1 MAIILQDYERLKFLG
16 KGAFAQIYKVRHK
29 DLGYVRA
36 IKVLTEEVNEGED
49 DKVYK
54 TFLKECSLLL
64 RIGNG
69 GHPNIIRI
77 YQPRKIDGKALV
89 EMDYIDGV
97 TLESFV
103 SEKRFLPIDEVYR
116 FIKEIG
122 SALAYCHVDCY
133 RYMMRPE
140 EKDQDPKDLIQ
151 KYGVAHNDIHS
162 NNIMR
167 KELDGSYVLLDFGL
181 AIQDDKAVKESSRD
195 DGAAEYIPPE
205 KWAREQISN
214 EKAVDIYGFGILMYQ
229 MLTGQVPFV
238 LDPNEYKKDSL
249 KTLNTI
255 RHRHENERPAEI
267 LPLRKAAYEKAT
279 GKSDY
284 ERDYPEWLD
293 ELIFR
298 CLEKKPENR
307 FHDAKELQEF
317 FTTHLKDDLSSTEK
331 TIDALRK
338 SNKAL
343 SQKVKDL
350 ESRIEETKNH
360 PPAPGPNDANLE
372 EELRKAK
379 TELEETKAELSKLIA
394 AYSGYPKFLE
404 EKDKRLNDKD
414 KEIEALKKSTGRKN
428 NTGAVVGLSI
438 LSSVLAIV
446 LAWGGVKYSNETDA
460 LRAKLNEKP
469 TTGQVSS
476 TTASSTSSNETDL
489 QAEISRLEGLIK
501 QKDSEIEKANKQIST
516 LQSEVSQK
524 DKQIATLQ
532 ASDQSETVTN
542 LQQKV
547 RRLESQ
553 VKTLTSERDDLKE
566 KLKNLINSTL

>member
-29 DLGYVRA
+29 DLGYIRA
-36 IKVLTEEVNEGED
+36 IKVLTEEVNEDED

-89 EMDYIDGV
+89 EMDYIDGA
-97 TLESFV
+97 TFESFV
-103 SEKRFLPIDEVYR
+103 SEKKFLPIDEIYR

-140 EKDQDPKDLIQ
+140 EKLKTSEELIQ

-167 KELDGSYVLLDFGL
+167 KDLDGSYVLLDFGL
-181 AIQDDKAVKESSRD
+181 AIQDDKAVKSSSRG

-205 KWAREQISN
+205 KWAGEQISN
-214 EKAVDIYGFGILMYQ
+214 EKAVDIYGFGILVYQ

-255 RHRHENERPAEI
+255 RYRHETERPADI
-267 LPLRKAAYEKAT
+267 FPLRKAAYEAAT
-279 GKSDY
+279 GKTDY
-284 ERDYPEWLD
+284 EKDYPDWLE
-293 ELIFR
+293 ELVYK
-298 CLEKKPENR
+298 CLEKKPGDR
-307 FHDAKELQEF
+307 FHDAKEMQEF
-317 FTTHLKDDLSSTEK
+317 FISHLKEDQLSAGRAIETLQK
-331 TIDALRK
+331 ANNAL
-338 SNKAL
+338 N
-343 SQKVKDL
+343 QKVKEL
-350 ESRIEETKNH
+350 EETIKEQEDNT
-360 PPAPGPNDANLE
+360 PVAPVIVDSGVE
-372 EELRKAK
+372 EELLKVK
-379 TELEETKAELSKLIA
+379 TELEKTQAELGKVTVSYHEYSRLIDD
-394 AYSGYPKFLE
+394 
-404 EKDKRLNDKD
+404 KDKKLNAKE
-414 KEIEALKKSTGRKN
+414 KEIEALKKKSGGKKN
-428 NTGAVVGLSI
+428 MGLVLSLSI
-438 LSSVLAIV
+438 LSCILAVLLACGVYLYRTNKLGSVVESLF
-446 LAWGGVKYSNETDA
+446 GYDYTSNNNDSLELYDELSQLSDT
-460 LRAKLNEKP
+460 LLQKNE
-469 TTGQVSS
+469 
-476 TTASSTSSNETDL
+476 
-489 QAEISRLEGLIK
+489 
-501 QKDSEIEKANKQIST
+501 EIESLNKQITT

-532 ASDQSETVTN
+532 ATDQSETVRN
-542 LQQKV
+542 LQQTVNSLRK
-547 RRLESQ
+547 Q
-553 VKTLTSERDDLKE
+553 VQSLTAERDKY
-566 KLKNLINSTL
+566 KKQVKNLINSTL

>member
-69 GHPNIIRI
+69 GHPNIIRV

-97 TLESFV
+97 TFESFV
-103 SEKRFLPIDEVYR
+103 SEKQFIPINEVYR

-140 EKDQDPKDLIQ
+140 EKDQNPKELIQ

-181 AIQDDKAVKESSRD
+181 AIQDDKAVKSSSRG

-205 KWAREQISN
+205 KWAGEQISN
-214 EKAVDIYGFGILMYQ
+214 EKAVDIYGFGILIYQ

-255 RHRHENERPAEI
+255 RHRHETERPADI
-267 LPLRKAAYEKAT
+267 FPLRKAVYEKIT

-284 ERDYPEWLD
+284 EKDYPEWLE
-293 ELIFR
+293 ELVFK

-317 FTTHLKDDLSSTEK
+317 FISHLNEDLSSTEK
-331 TIDALRK
+331 TIETLQKANRALTK
-338 SNKAL
+338 
-343 SQKVKDL
+343 
-350 ESRIEETKNH
+350 RIQ
-360 PPAPGPNDANLE
+360 
-372 EELRKAK
+372 
-379 TELEETKAELSKLIA
+379 ELETNNSVVNNSDTLAELSHLKEELARIEGELEKANNIKDSYYKNLI
-394 AYSGYPKFLE
+394 
-404 EKDKRLNDKD
+404 EKDKI
-414 KEIEALKKSTGRKN
+414 IEELKNRSGGNKTGTLR
-428 NTGAVVGLSI
+428 ALSI
-438 LSSVLAIV
+438 ISSVLAIA
-446 LAWGGVKYSNETDA
+446 LIGGVVKYYNETKWLNSLLNSPRQVEQSTAPSENEQIIVTDNEELSA
-460 LRAKLNEKP
+460 EVSRLEKLIKEKNSEIE
-469 TTGQVSS
+469 QKDKRI
-476 TTASSTSSNETDL
+476 SNL
-489 QAEISRLEGLIK
+489 QAEVSK
-501 QKDSEIEKANKQIST
+501 KDNQINS
-516 LQSEVSQK
+516 
-524 DKQIATLQ
+524 LQ
-532 ASDQSETVTN
+532 ASDQSSTVN
-542 LQQKV
+542 SLRKEIQDLKK
-547 RRLESQ
+547 Q
-553 VKTLTSERDDLKE
+553 VKSLTEDRDKYKDQV
-566 KLKNLINSTL
+566 KNLINNSLNNSQK